1 MGIIEILLGGAGG
14 GLLGSLINRFVGVY
28 EKKKE
33 RDFILQKYELDA
45 KERARER
52 ESEERIVESSAA
64 SASLQASYL
73 HDSNIGSASLWVIN
87 ILRLVRPT
95 LTALS
100 GIMLA
105 VIFFNIN
112 NPELE
117 ESIVLAVVAI
127 STGSWT
133 WWFADRGRK

>member
-95 LTALS
+95 LTTLS